1 MIMHALLVCLMW
13 TGRFAKRVP
22 ESICGMA
29 TAAIAAA
36 VAFPDH
42 NRLSHC
48 RACVH
53 GASSVA
59 ANLENE
65 DRFRVIDKDKV
76 TIALV
81 ADGHGSHQVSQFV
94 CERLPEEIFQSLIV
108 PGRTDPITGSVSSAL
123 INSFARI
130 DEALRNTVYAPNSP
144 IMCFEGSCAIAA
156 IVDEK
161 KICIANSGDSRA
173 FLISKSALKGEILL
187 PDPTTSFTQDMPYGD
202 PVPVGTAWVSELHT
216 ADSPLEQS
224 RLRSLHPL
232 EKDVVHCRQKIV
244 EIDSDGSVVSTKWG
258 ACYVKGRLQPTRA
271 FGDFYLKD
279 EKAVEIC
286 PPEFSDLIPNMND
299 IFTPP
304 YIEAIPT
311 VREIARER
319 GSVLVIASDGL
330 WDYVSPT
337 LVTETVALGF
347 QSGRNCSEIADDL
360 VDVALEIASE
370 ATGGE
375 ISADELREMQR
386 GFERRNIHDDITVV
400 VLAL

>member
-1 MIMHALLVCLMW
+1 MW
-13 TGRFAKRVP
+13 RGRFARRIP
-22 ESICGMA
+22 ESL
-29 TAAIAAA
+29 AAGLFISF
-36 VAFPDH
+36 VSVDNHHRPG
-42 NRLSHC
+42 RLFHC
-48 RACVH
+48 RPCTH

-65 DRFRVIDKDKV
+65 DRFRIVDKDKV

-108 PGRTDPITGSVSSAL
+108 PSRTKDEVRQGTIDPNSTSAL
-123 INSFARI
+123 INSFVRV
-130 DEALRNTVYAPNSP
+130 DEALRTSVYSGDSP
-144 IMCFEGSCAIAA
+144 IQCFEGSCAIAA
-156 IVDEK
+156 VIQESKVYV
-161 KICIANSGDSRA
+161 ANTGDSRA
-173 FLISKSALKGEILL
+173 FLISRNTFEDSIPKTNYPSEAEVEE
-187 PDPTTSFTQDMPYGD
+187 TTTMPYGD
-202 PVPVGTAWVSELHT
+202 QVPLGTTWVSELHT
-216 ADSPLEQS
+216 ADSPYEQS

-244 EIDSDGSVVSTKWG
+244 EIDSSGTIVSTKWG

-286 PPEFSDLIPNMND
+286 PPEFADLIPNHD
-299 IFTPP
+299 VFTPP

-311 VREIARER
+311 VKEFVREP
-319 GSVLVIASDGL
+319 GSVLVLASDGL
-330 WDYVSPT
+330 WDYVSPSI
-337 LVTETVALGF
+337 VTETVSEGF
-347 QSGRNCSEIADDL
+347 RSGRNCAEIADDL
-360 VDVALEIASE
+360 VTVALTIASE

-375 ISADELREMQR
+375 ISPEELREMQR

>member
-1 MIMHALLVCLMW
+1 MW
-13 TGRFAKRVP
+13 TGRFARRVP
-22 ESICGMA
+22 ESLCGMM
-29 TAAIAAA
+29 TAA
-36 VAFPDH
+36 VAAVIIPDRP
-42 NRLSHC
+42 RLFHC

-59 ANLENE
+59 ANVENE
-65 DRFRVIDKDKV
+65 DRFRIIDKDRV

-94 CERLPEEIFQSLIV
+94 CERLPEEIFQSLVV
-108 PGRTDPITGSVSSAL
+108 PGRPESNSTTVSSL
-123 INSFARI
+123 LNSFARV
-130 DEALRNTVYAPNSP
+130 DEALRTTVYTPNSP

-156 IVDEK
+156 VVDEK
-161 KICIANSGDSRA
+161 RICVANSGDSRA
-173 FLISKSALKGEILL
+173 FLISKSALVGSTRS
-187 PDPTTSFTQDMPYGD
+187 DPPKPNDDMPYGD
-202 PVPVGTAWVSELHT
+202 PVPPGTAWVSELHT
-216 ADSPLEQS
+216 ADSPSEQA
-224 RLRSLHPL
+224 RLRALHPL

-244 EIDSDGSVVSTKWG
+244 EIDSDGSLVSTKWG

-286 PPEFSDLIPNMND
+286 PPEYSDLIPNADM
-299 IFTPP
+299 FSPP

-311 VREIARER
+311 IKEFARER
-319 GSVLVIASDGL
+319 GSVLILASDGL
-330 WDYVSPT
+330 WDYVSPV
-337 LVTETVALGF
+337 LVTETVSAGF

-360 VDVALEIASE
+360 ISVALEIASE

-375 ISADELREMQR
+375 ISPDELREMQR
-386 GFERRNIHDDITVV
+386 GYERRNIHDDITVV